1 MADIME
7 AVNSILSDPSAM
19 EQVKALG
26 GMLGIGDSEG
36 NKSATPVQTPQQT
49 AASDTITSLLSSLGN
64 NNNSTVKAVN
74 AQQSIPNGNMPSP
87 EILGMIMKF
96 APILS
101 SMNEENDSTRLLHAL
116 KPFLSEK
123 RQKRVEQSVKLLG
136 IMKILPMVKEIGL
149 F

>member
-19 EQVKALG
+19 EQIKALG
-26 GMLGIGDSEG
+26 GMLGIGESEESKTPPPQVSKQ
-36 NKSATPVQTPQQT
+36 NSA
-49 AASDTITSLLSSLGN
+49 DTVSSLLSALGSSGTN
-64 NNNSTVKAVN
+64 TKNTANS
-74 AQQSIPNGNMPSP
+74 QQSIPDMNMPSQ
-87 EILGMIMKF
+87 EMLGMIMKF

-123 RQKRVEQSVKLLG
+123 RQRRVEQSVKLLG
-136 IMKILPMVKEIGL
+136 IMKILPMVREIGL

>member
-7 AVNSILSDPSAM
+7 TVNSILSDPSAM
-19 EQVKALG
+19 EQIKALG
-26 GMLGIGDSEG
+26 GMLGIGESSENEVSPPKSTEQTSADSV
-36 NKSATPVQTPQQT
+36 A
-49 AASDTITSLLSSLGN
+49 SLLSSLGGTGKSAAV
-64 NNNSTVKAVN
+64 STQNVPAV
-74 AQQSIPNGNMPSP
+74 SMPSP
-87 EILGMIMKF
+87 EMLGMIMKF

-123 RQKRVEQSVKLLG
+123 KQRRVEQSVKLLG
-136 IMKILPMVKEIGL
+136 IMRILPLVKEIGL

>member
-19 EQVKALG
+19 EQIKALG
-26 GMLGIGDSEG
+26 GMLGIGEG
-36 NKSATPVQTPQQT
+36 EGKNTPPPRQPDT
-49 AASDTITSLLSSLGN
+49 SDMVSSLLSSAGGN
-64 NNNSTVKAVN
+64 SNNTGKTSGT
-74 AQQSIPNGNMPSP
+74 QQNMPSP
-87 EILGMIMKF
+87 EMLSMIMKF
-96 APILS
+96 APILG

-136 IMKILPMVKEIGL
+136 IMKILPMVREIGL

>member
-19 EQVKALG
+19 EQIKALG
-26 GMLGIGDSEG
+26 GMLGIGDNEEK
-36 NKSATPVQTPQQT
+36 KSPPPPPQQNT
-49 AASDTITSLLSSLGN
+49 QDSIASLLSSLGG
-64 NNNSTVKAVN
+64 NSNPTAKAAN
-74 AQQSIPNGNMPSP
+74 TQQSISTGNMPSP
-87 EILGMIMKF
+87 EMLGMIMKF

-116 KPFLSEK
+116 KPFLSTK

-136 IMKILPMVKEIGL
+136 IMRILPLVKEIGL